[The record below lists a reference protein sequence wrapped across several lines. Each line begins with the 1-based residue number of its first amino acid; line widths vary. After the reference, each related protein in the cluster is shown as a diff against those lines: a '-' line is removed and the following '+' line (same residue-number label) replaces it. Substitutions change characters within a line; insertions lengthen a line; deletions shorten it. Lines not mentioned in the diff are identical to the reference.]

1 MNIFCQGV
9 AVLDLKQLEI
19 EIESFRMLGDEEVLR
34 MIEQGN
40 SLALEFLIYKYKH
53 LVRTKSQTYFLIGG
67 EKEDII
73 QEGLIGLYK
82 AICNFNAE
90 KISSFRQFA
99 DLCIT
104 RQIITAIK
112 AATRQK
118 HIPLNSYVS
127 LDKPIYDEDSSWTL
141 IDTIAESKAIDP
153 QIMLINHEKLVHIEL
168 HLLESLSEFER
179 RVLYL
184 YMDGFT
190 YQEIS
195 EELKRHVKSIDNAI
209 QRIKRKLETVV
220 LKEREL
226 TV

>member
-1 MNIFCQGV
+1 MGGLILSV
-9 AVLDLKQLEI
+9 TQLEI
-19 EIESFRMLGDEEVLR
+19 KIEDFRMLGDERVLQL
-34 MIEQGN
+34 IKQGD
-40 SLALEFLIYKYKH
+40 SYALTFLIDKYKS
-53 LVRTKSQTYFLIGG
+53 LVWTKSKTYFLIGG

-127 LDKPIYDEDSSWTL
+127 LDKPIFDEESSWTL
-141 IDTIAESKAIDP
+141 IDTIAETKAIDP
-153 QIMLINHEKLVHIEL
+153 QAALIHHEKIAYIEL
-168 HLLESLSEFER
+168 HLLEILSELER
-179 RVLYL
+179 KVLYL
-184 YMDGFT
+184 YIDGYS

-195 EELKRHVKSIDNAI
+195 ERLQRHIKSIDNAV
-209 QRIKRKLETVV
+209 QRIKRKLEKV
-220 LKEREL
+220 LRSKK
-226 TV
+226 VKA

>member
-1 MNIFCQGV
+1 
-9 AVLDLKQLEI
+9 
-19 EIESFRMLGDEEVLR
+19 MLGDEEVLL

-40 SLALEFLIYKYKH
+40 SRALDFLIYKYKK
-53 LVRTKSQTYFLIGG
+53 LVRTRSQTYFLMGG

-82 AICNFNAE
+82 AIRNFNAE

-118 HIPLNSYVS
+118 HIPLNSYIS

-153 QIMLINHEKLVHIEL
+153 QTTLINHERLVHIEL
-168 HLLESLSEFER
+168 HLLESLSELER

-184 YMDGFT
+184 YIDGYT

-209 QRIKRKLETVV
+209 QRIKRKLESVV
-220 LKEREL
+220 LKEKEL
-226 TV
+226 MV

>member
-1 MNIFCQGV
+1 LN
-9 AVLDLKQLEI
+9 LEQLEI
-19 EIESFRMLGDEEVLR
+19 EIENFRMLGDEEVLL

-40 SLALEFLIYKYKH
+40 SLALEFLIYKYKN
-53 LVRTKSQTYFLIGG
+53 LVRTRSQTYFLIGG

-73 QEGLIGLYK
+73 QEGLIGLYN
-82 AICNFNAE
+82 AIRNFNAE

-141 IDTIAESKAIDP
+141 IDTIAESNAIDP
-153 QIMLINHEKLVHIEL
+153 QTRLINLEKIVHLQL

-184 YMDGFT
+184 YIDGYT

-195 EELKRHVKSIDNAI
+195 EELNRHVKSIDNAM
-209 QRIKRKLETVV
+209 QRIKRKLDAVV
-220 LKEREL
+220 LKESEL

>member
-1 MNIFCQGV
+1 MG
-9 AVLDLKQLEI
+9 LEQLEI
-19 EIESFRMLGDEEVLR
+19 EIENFRMLADEEVLL

-53 LVRTKSQTYFLIGG
+53 LVRTRSRPYFLIGG
-67 EKEDII
+67 EREDII
-73 QEGLIGLYK
+73 QEGFIGLYN
-82 AICNFNAE
+82 AIRNFNAE

-118 HIPLNSYVS
+118 HIPLNSYIS

-141 IDTIAESKAIDP
+141 IDTIAESNAVDP
-153 QIMLINHEKLVHIEL
+153 QMRLINLEKIVHLKL
-168 HLLESLSEFER
+168 HLLESFSEFER
-179 RVLYL
+179 KVLYL
-184 YMDGFT
+184 YIDGYT

-195 EELKRHVKSIDNAI
+195 EELNRHVKSIDNAM
-209 QRIKRKLETVV
+209 QRIKRKLETVE
-220 LKEREL
+220 LKESEL
-226 TV
+226 TM

>member
-1 MNIFCQGV
+1 M
-9 AVLDLKQLEI
+9 DLEQLEI
-19 EIESFRMLGDEEVLR
+19 EIENFRMLGDEEVLL

-40 SLALEFLIYKYKH
+40 SLALEFLIYKYKN
-53 LVRTKSQTYFLIGG
+53 LVRTRSQTYFLIGG

-73 QEGLIGLYK
+73 QEGLIGLYN
-82 AICNFNAE
+82 AIRNFNAE

-127 LDKPIYDEDSSWTL
+127 LDKPIYEEDSSWTL
-141 IDTIAESKAIDP
+141 IDTIAESNAIDP
-153 QIMLINHEKLVHIEL
+153 QTRLINLEKIVHLQL

-184 YMDGFT
+184 YIDGYT

-195 EELKRHVKSIDNAI
+195 EELNRHVKSIDNAM
-209 QRIKRKLETVV
+209 QRIKRKLDAVV
-220 LKEREL
+220 LKESEL

>member
-1 MNIFCQGV
+1 MQ
-9 AVLDLKQLEI
+9 QLEK
-19 EIESFRMLGDEEVLR
+19 EIESFQMLGDDEVLLL
-34 MIEQGN
+34 IEQGD
-40 SLALEFLIYKYKH
+40 SRALEFLIYKYKH
-53 LVRTKSQTYFLIGG
+53 LVRTRSQTYFLIGG

-73 QEGLIGLYK
+73 QEGLIGLYN
-82 AICNFNAE
+82 AICNFDGE
-90 KISSFRQFA
+90 KISSFKQFA

-153 QIMLINHEKLVHIEL
+153 QTILINHEKLIHIEL

-179 RVLYL
+179 RVLRL
-184 YMDGFT
+184 YIDGYT

-209 QRIKRKLETVV
+209 QRIKRKLEKAV

-226 TV
+226 MV

>member
-1 MNIFCQGV
+1 MAFRGGSILN
-9 AVLDLKQLEI
+9 LKQLEI
-19 EIESFRMLGDEEVLR
+19 EIEAFRMLCDEEVLLL
-34 MIEQGN
+34 IEQGN
-40 SLALEFLIYKYKH
+40 GRALDFLIYKYKN
-53 LVRTKSQTYFLIGG
+53 LVWTKSQTYFLIGG
-67 EKEDII
+67 EREDII

-82 AICNFNAE
+82 AICDYNAE
-90 KISSFRQFA
+90 KIASFKQFA

-118 HIPLNSYVS
+118 HIPLNSYIS
-127 LDKPIYDEDSSWTL
+127 LDKPIYDDNSNWTL

-153 QIMLINHEKLVHIEL
+153 QATLINHEKLVHVEL
-168 HLLESLSEFER
+168 HLLDSLSELER

-184 YMDGFT
+184 YIDGYS

-209 QRIKRKLETVV
+209 QRIKRKLEKV
-220 LKEREL
+220 LNKKEL

>member
-1 MNIFCQGV
+1 M
-9 AVLDLKQLEI
+9 DLEQLEI
-19 EIESFRMLGDEEVLR
+19 EIENFRMLGDEEVLL

-40 SLALEFLIYKYKH
+40 SLALEFLIYKYKN
-53 LVRTKSQTYFLIGG
+53 LVRTRSQTYFLIGG

-73 QEGLIGLYK
+73 QEGLIGLYN
-82 AICNFNAE
+82 AIRNFNAE

-141 IDTIAESKAIDP
+141 IDTIAESNAIDP
-153 QIMLINHEKLVHIEL
+153 QTRLINLEKIVHLQL

-184 YMDGFT
+184 YIDGYT

-195 EELKRHVKSIDNAI
+195 EELNRHVKSIDNAM
-209 QRIKRKLETVV
+209 QRIKRKLDAVV
-220 LKEREL
+220 LKESEL

>member
-1 MNIFCQGV
+1 MN
-9 AVLDLKQLEI
+9 LEQLEI
-19 EIESFRMLGDEEVLR
+19 EIENFRMLGDEEVLL

-40 SLALEFLIYKYKH
+40 SLALEFLIYKYKN
-53 LVRTKSQTYFLIGG
+53 LVRTRSQTYFLIGG

-73 QEGLIGLYK
+73 QEGLIGLYN
-82 AICNFNAE
+82 AIRNFNAE

-141 IDTIAESKAIDP
+141 IDTIAESNAIDP
-153 QIMLINHEKLVHIEL
+153 QTRLINLEKIVHLQL

-184 YMDGFT
+184 YIDGYT

-195 EELKRHVKSIDNAI
+195 EELNRHVKSIDNAM
-209 QRIKRKLETVV
+209 QRIKRKLDAVV
-220 LKEREL
+220 LKESEL

>member
-1 MNIFCQGV
+1 MSFRGV
-9 AVLDLKQLEI
+9 SILKLKQLETG
-19 EIESFRMLGDEEVLR
+19 IESFRLLGDEEVLLL
-34 MIEQGN
+34 IEQGN
-40 SLALEFLIYKYKH
+40 SRALEFLISKYKK
-53 LVRTKSQTYFLIGG
+53 LVWTKSQIYYLTGG

-82 AICNFNAE
+82 AICDFHPE
-90 KISSFRQFA
+90 KISSFKQFA

-118 HIPLNSYVS
+118 HIPLNSYIS
-127 LDKPIYDEDSSWTL
+127 LDKPIYDEDPSWTL
-141 IDTIAESKAIDP
+141 IDTIAESKAVDP
-153 QIMLINHEKLVHIEL
+153 QTTLINHEKLIHIEL
-168 HLLESLSEFER
+168 NLLRSLSELER
-179 RVLYL
+179 KVLYL
-184 YMDGFT
+184 YIDGYS

-209 QRIKRKLETVV
+209 QRIKRKLERVV
-220 LKEREL
+220 LKEKEL

>member
-1 MNIFCQGV
+1 MN
-9 AVLDLKQLEI
+9 LKQLEI
-19 EIESFRMLGDEEVLR
+19 EIEGFRMLGDEEVLL
-34 MIEQGN
+34 MIEQGD
-40 SLALEFLIYKYKH
+40 SRALEFLIYKYEN
-53 LVRTKSQTYFLIGG
+53 LVWTKSQTYFLIGG

-73 QEGLIGLYK
+73 QEGLIGLYR
-82 AICNFNAE
+82 AICDFNAT

-127 LDKPIYDEDSSWTL
+127 LDKPIYDGDSSWTL

-153 QIMLINHEKLVHIEL
+153 QARLINHEKLVHLEL
-168 HLLESLSEFER
+168 HLLESLSELER

-184 YMDGFT
+184 YIGGYT

-209 QRIKRKLETVV
+209 QRIKRKLEKVV
-220 LKEREL
+220 LEEREL
-226 TV
+226 MV

>member
-1 MNIFCQGV
+1 M
-9 AVLDLKQLEI
+9 DLEQFEI
-19 EIESFRMLGDEEVLR
+19 EIENFRLLRDEEVLL

-40 SLALEFLIYKYKH
+40 SFALEFLIYKYKH
-53 LVRTKSQTYFLIGG
+53 LVRTRSQTYFLMGG
-67 EKEDII
+67 EREDII
-73 QEGLIGLYK
+73 QEGLIGLYN
-82 AICNFNAE
+82 AIRNFNAE

-127 LDKPIYDEDSSWTL
+127 LDKPIYDEESGWTL
-141 IDTIAESKAIDP
+141 IDIVAESNAIDP
-153 QIMLINHEKLVHIEL
+153 QKRLINLEKIVHLKL

-184 YMDGFT
+184 YIDGYT

-195 EELKRHVKSIDNAI
+195 EELNRHVKSIDNAM

-220 LKEREL
+220 LKESEL

>member
-1 MNIFCQGV
+1 MG
-9 AVLDLKQLEI
+9 LEQLEI
-19 EIESFRMLGDEEVLR
+19 EIENFRMLADEEVLL

-40 SLALEFLIYKYKH
+40 NLALEFLIYKYKH
-53 LVRTKSQTYFLIGG
+53 LVRMRSQTYFLIGG
-67 EKEDII
+67 EREDII
-73 QEGLIGLYK
+73 QEGFIGLYN
-82 AICNFNAE
+82 AILNFNAE

-118 HIPLNSYVS
+118 HIPLNSYIS
-127 LDKPIYDEDSSWTL
+127 LDKPIYEEDSSWTL
-141 IDTIAESKAIDP
+141 IDTIAESNAVDP
-153 QIMLINHEKLVHIEL
+153 QMRLVNLEKIVHLKL
-168 HLLESLSEFER
+168 HLLESFSEFER

-184 YMDGFT
+184 YIDGYT

-195 EELKRHVKSIDNAI
+195 EELNRHVKSIDNAM
-209 QRIKRKLETVV
+209 QRIKRKLETVE
-220 LKEREL
+220 LKESEL

>member
-1 MNIFCQGV
+1 MN
-9 AVLDLKQLEI
+9 LKRLEI
-19 EIESFRMLGDEEVLR
+19 EIESFRMLCDEEVLLL
-34 MIEQGN
+34 IEQGN
-40 SLALEFLIYKYKH
+40 SRALEFLIYKYKS
-53 LVRTKSQTYFLIGG
+53 LVWTKSQTYFLIGG
-67 EKEDII
+67 EKEDLI

-90 KISSFRQFA
+90 KVSSFRQFA

-127 LDKPIYDEDSSWTL
+127 LDKPMYDENSTWTL

-153 QIMLINHEKLVHIEL
+153 QTTLINHEELVRVEL
-168 HLLESLSEFER
+168 YLLESLSELER

-184 YMDGFT
+184 YIDGYS

-195 EELKRHVKSIDNAI
+195 KELKRHVKSIDNAI
-209 QRIKRKLETVV
+209 QRIKRKLERV
-220 LKEREL
+220 LNKPEL

>member
-1 MNIFCQGV
+1 MGEDSILN
-9 AVLDLKQLEI
+9 LKEI
-19 EIESFRMLGDEEVLR
+19 EIEGFRMLGDEEVLLL
-34 MIEQGN
+34 IEQGN
-40 SLALEFLIYKYKH
+40 SRALEFLIYKYKS
-53 LVRTKSQTYFLIGG
+53 LVWTKSQPYFLVGG

-82 AICNFNAE
+82 AICDFNGE
-90 KISSFRQFA
+90 KFSSFKRFA

-118 HIPLNSYVS
+118 HIPLNSYIS
-127 LDKPIYDEDSSWTL
+127 LDKPVYDEDSSWTL
-141 IDTIAESKAIDP
+141 IDTIAESRATDP
-153 QIMLINHEKLVHIEL
+153 QIMLVNHEKFIHMEL
-168 HLLESLSEFER
+168 QLLESLSELER
-179 RVLYL
+179 KVLYL
-184 YMDGFT
+184 YIDGYT
-190 YQEIS
+190 YHEIS

-209 QRIKRKLETVV
+209 QRIKRKLERV

>member
-1 MNIFCQGV
+1 MLSRGEPILN
-9 AVLDLKQLEI
+9 LTQLEV
-19 EIESFRMLGDEEVLR
+19 EIEGFHMLGDEEVLSL
-34 MIEQGN
+34 IEDGN
-40 SLALEFLIYKYKH
+40 SRALEFLIYKYKS
-53 LVRTKSQTYFLIGG
+53 LVWTKSRPYFLIGG
-67 EKEDII
+67 EKEDIV

-82 AICNFNAE
+82 AICDFNAE

-127 LDKPIYDEDSSWTL
+127 LDKPLYDEDSSWTL
-141 IDTIAESKAIDP
+141 IDTIAESTAIDP
-153 QIMLINHEKLVHIEL
+153 QTILINHEKFSYVEL
-168 HLLESLSEFER
+168 HLLESLSELER

-184 YMDGFT
+184 YIDGYS

-195 EELKRHVKSIDNAI
+195 KELQRHIKSIDNAV
-209 QRIKRKLETVV
+209 QRIKRKLERV
-220 LKEREL
+220 LNKREL
-226 TV
+226 IV

>member
-1 MNIFCQGV
+1 LG
-9 AVLDLKQLEI
+9 LKQLEI
-19 EIESFRMLGDEEVLR
+19 EIENFRMLADEEVLL

-53 LVRTKSQTYFLIGG
+53 LVRTRSQPYFLIGG
-67 EKEDII
+67 EREDII
-73 QEGLIGLYK
+73 QEGFIGLYN
-82 AICNFNAE
+82 AIRNFNAE

-118 HIPLNSYVS
+118 HIPLNSYIS

-141 IDTIAESKAIDP
+141 IDTIAESNAVDP
-153 QIMLINHEKLVHIEL
+153 QMRLINLEKIVHLKL
-168 HLLESLSEFER
+168 HLLESFSEFER
-179 RVLYL
+179 KVLYL
-184 YMDGFT
+184 YIDGYT

-195 EELKRHVKSIDNAI
+195 EELNRHVKSIDNAM
-209 QRIKRKLETVV
+209 QRIKRKLETVE
-220 LKEREL
+220 LKESEL